1 MILRRTKIQLL
12 AFVAIALLGISY
24 VGFNYVG
31 LDRLLLG
38 SGYEVAAEF
47 TDSGGI
53 FVNAEVTYRGVAVG
67 RVSSLSLTED
77 GVSVGMTI
85 GPDAPPIPEDTRAV
99 VSNRSA
105 VGEQYVDLIPDSA
118 GEPYLEEGSVIPS
131 SRTGIPV
138 AVEELLLNLDRL
150 VGSIDTENLRTLVD
164 ELGTAFAGAGDD
176 LTRLIDNGDLLLA
189 RAQESLPETIQLII
203 DGRTVLDTQLEASS
217 SIQTFSQQLRV
228 FTDQLQASDPDL
240 RSLLVNAP
248 AAGESISGLL
258 DQAGVGLSSLFTNL
272 DIVNKT
278 TIPNLP
284 GLEQV
289 LVTYP
294 AVVAGGFSV
303 IRRDSDGVIRAH
315 FGLVLAGDDPSSC
328 YTGYAATDTRTPGE
342 LGAVPLNDSAAC
354 QVLNGV
360 DPNPSDGINENGT
373 SIRGTQNAGS
383 SVGPGAGTGP
393 AAPGVSA
400 GDILEE
406 ILGTLAFSRGPA

>member
-1 MILRRTKIQLL
+1 MILRKTKVQLL
-12 AFVAIALLGISY
+12 AFIAIALLGISY

-38 SGYEVAAEF
+38 SGYDIEAEF
-47 TDSGGI
+47 ADSGGI

-67 RVSSLSLTED
+67 RVSSLELTED

-85 GPDAPPIPEDTRAV
+85 DPDAPDIPADARAV
-99 VSNRSA
+99 VTNRSA
-105 VGEQYVDLIPDSA
+105 VGEQYVDLIPDGP
-118 GEPYLEEGSVIPS
+118 GEPYLEEGSVIPE
-131 SRTGIPV
+131 SRTGIPI

-176 LTRLIDNGDLLLA
+176 LSRLIDNGDLLLA
-189 RAQESLPETIQLII
+189 RAQESLPQTIQLII
-203 DGRTVLDTQLEASS
+203 DGRTVLDTQLESGS
-217 SIQTFSQQLRV
+217 SIQTFSEQLRA
-228 FTDQLQASDPDL
+228 FTDQLRESDPDI

-272 DIVNKT
+272 DIINKT
-278 TIPNLP
+278 VIPNLP

-294 AVVAGGFSV
+294 SVVAGGFSV
-303 IRRDSDGVIRAH
+303 IRRDSDGVVRAH
-315 FGLVLAGDDPSSC
+315 FGLVLGSDSPSSC
-328 YTGYAATDTRTPGE
+328 YTGYSGTDTRTPGE
-342 LGAVPLNDSAAC
+342 LGAVVTNTAAAC

-360 DPNPSDGINENGT
+360 DPHPGDGINETGS
-373 SIRGTQNAGS
+373 SIRGAQNAGS
-383 SVGPGAGTGP
+383 SAGPGSGAGP
-393 AAPGVSA
+393 QAPGASA
-400 GDILEE
+400 GDILED
-406 ILGTLAFSRGPA
+406 ILGTLPFSSGPA

>member
-1 MILRRTKIQLL
+1 MILRRTKLQLL

-38 SGYEVAAEF
+38 SGYDVSAEF
-47 TDSGGI
+47 TNSGGI

-67 RVSSLSLTED
+67 RVSGLELTED
-77 GVSVGMTI
+77 GVSVVMTMD
-85 GPDAPPIPEDTRAV
+85 PDAPRIPADTRAV
-99 VSNRSA
+99 VTNRSA
-105 VGEQYVDLIPDSA
+105 VGEQYVDLIPDGP
-118 GEPYLEEGSVIPS
+118 GEPFLAEGSVIPS

-138 AVEELLLNLDRL
+138 PVEELLLNLDRL
-150 VGSIDTENLRTLVD
+150 VGSVDTENLRTLVE

-203 DGRTVLDTQLEASS
+203 DGRTVLDSQLAGGS
-217 SIQTFSQQLRV
+217 SIQTFAEQLRV
-228 FTDQLQASDPDL
+228 FTDQLRASDPDL

-258 DQAGVGLSSLFTNL
+258 DQAGVGLSSLFINL

-278 TIPNLP
+278 VIPNLP
-284 GLEQV
+284 GLEQI

-294 AVVAGGFSV
+294 NVVAGGFSV
-303 IRRDSDGVIRAH
+303 VRRDSDGVVRAH
-315 FGLVLAGDDPSSC
+315 FGLVLAGDSPSSC
-328 YTGYAATDTRTPGE
+328 YTGYGATDTRTPGE
-342 LGAVPLNDSAAC
+342 LGAVDTNESAAC

-360 DPNPSDGINENGT
+360 DPNPNDGINESGS
-373 SIRGTQNAGS
+373 SIRGAQNAGS
-383 SVGPGAGTGP
+383 SAGPGSGAP
-393 AAPGVSA
+393 AAPGASA

-406 ILGTLAFSRGPA
+406 ILGALPFSRGPA